1 MKLNPKKCVF
11 GVGAGKFLGYMIS
24 ENDIRANPKKVQ
36 AIIDMAS
43 PQTVKEIQSLNGRL
57 AALNRFL
64 SRLADRALP
73 FFKTLKG
80 GISKGGKMEWSPS
93 AEKAFQELKQHLQEL
108 PALTTPVQGE
118 RLYVYLAAAEDA
130 MSAVLLREEKG
141 IQRPV
146 YFVSKLLQGAEKRY
160 PDIEKLVLALIHA
173 ARRLKHYFQAHPKHV
188 LTDQPL
194 KQVLLKPEASGRLVK
209 WVVELGEHDITF
221 LPRNAI
227 KGQVLADF
235 IAEMPC
241 SSPKEVDLKE

>member
-1 MKLNPKKCVF
+1 MEIYVDDMVIKSKTFCDFLDDVKETFETLRKVSMKLNPKKCVF

-43 PQTVKEIQSLNGRL
+43 PQTVKGIQSLNGRL
-57 AALNRFL
+57 AAFNRFL
-64 SRLADRALP
+64 SRLADRAQP

-80 GISKGGKMEWSPS
+80 GISKGGMESVSRESFPGAKTTSSGTPS
-93 AEKAFQELKQHLQEL
+93 TYHAC
-108 PALTTPVQGE
+108 PGG
-118 RLYVYLAAAEDA
+118 YVYLAAAEDA
-130 MSAVLLREEKG
+130 MSAVLLREDKG

-194 KQVLLKPEASGRLVK
+194 KQVLLKPEASGTSYL
-209 WVVELGEHDITF
+209 
-221 LPRNAI
+221 LPR
-227 KGQVLADF
+227 
-235 IAEMPC
+235 
-241 SSPKEVDLKE
+241 